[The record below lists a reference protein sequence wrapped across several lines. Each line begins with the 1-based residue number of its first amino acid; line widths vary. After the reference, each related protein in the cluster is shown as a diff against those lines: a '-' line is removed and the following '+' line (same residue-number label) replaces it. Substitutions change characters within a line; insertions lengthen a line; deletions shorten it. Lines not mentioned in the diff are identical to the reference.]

1 MASPGE
7 STTKGRAVTARPFV
21 LFGIVVALLLA
32 APSLAQAMLLPPLL
46 TESNPTSPGAS
57 TTPRIKGQVE
67 EEVIK
72 GVPFGPTSFEEPITQ
87 SSEPN
92 NTVTLY
98 TVPSCTGTVAATG
111 TVEELEDPGIQV
123 TVDVETV
130 TTLYGVQNNATEQS
144 GCSPEGFGYRQV
156 SSAPSAPAFSSVSPA
171 SPANYNFPYLI
182 GSADPEATISIYAGS
197 GCSGS
202 PLASGSGAA
211 FATPGIQ
218 ASVADNSETSF
229 YAKATIAGFASAC
242 SASPIVYREV
252 TPPPSEAS
260 GGGGG
265 PGGGGVAAPPA
276 TPPPAPHLRTV
287 PGGTG
292 NDTTPVLTGNA
303 PGAAAVKIFA
313 GAACGG
319 AFLAKVPVSAFAGG
333 VEVQVAENTVAA
345 FSAISVSIS
354 GRESGCSD
362 PVTYLEDSTAP
373 HTRIT
378 MGPAAKTAKRKA
390 TFRFTDTT
398 GDAAGTVFLCKVDAA
413 KWKRC
418 SSPLNLRHLRP
429 RRHVVRVRAID
440 PAGNAEPTGA
450 KRQFKVIRHP

>member
-7 STTKGRAVTARPFV
+7 STAKGRAVTARPFV
-21 LFGIVVALLLA
+21 LFGLVVVLVLA
-32 APSLAQAMLLPPLL
+32 VPSPAQATLLPPLL
-46 TESNPTSPGAS
+46 TESTPASPGAS
-57 TTPRIKGQVE
+57 TTPRLKGQVE

-72 GVPFGPTSFEEPITQ
+72 AVPFGPTSFGEPIT
-87 SSEPN
+87 SSAEPN

-98 TVPSCTGTVAATG
+98 TDPSCTSTVAATG
-111 TVEELEDPGIQV
+111 TVEQLEEPGIQV
-123 TVDVETV
+123 TVGVES
-130 TTLYGVQNNATEQS
+130 TTTFYGTQNNATEES
-144 GCSPEGFGYRQV
+144 ECSPQGFGYRQV
-156 SSAPSAPAFSSVSPA
+156 SSAPSAPVFSSVSPA

-182 GSADPEATISIYAGS
+182 GTADPEATVSIYAGS
-197 GCSGS
+197 GCAGS
-202 PLASGSGAA
+202 PVASGSGAA

-218 ASVADNSETSF
+218 TSVADNSETSF
-229 YAKATIAGFASAC
+229 YAKATMAGFASAC
-242 SASPIVYREV
+242 SATPIVYREV
-252 TPPPSEAS
+252 TPPPTEAG

-265 PGGGGVAAPPA
+265 PGGGGVATPPV

-292 NDTTPVLTGNA
+292 NDVTPVLTGNA
-303 PGAAAVKIFA
+303 AGAATVKIFA

-319 AFLAKVPVSAFAGG
+319 AFLAKLPVGAFAVG
-333 VEVQVAENTVAA
+333 VELQVAENSAA
-345 FSAISVSIS
+345 VFSAISVSIS

-362 PVTYLEDSTAP
+362 PVVYLEDSTAP

-378 MGPAAKTAKRKA
+378 MGPAARTAKHKA
-390 TFRFTDTT
+390 TLRFTDTT

-418 SSPLNLRHLRP
+418 SSPLNLRHLHP
-429 RRHVVRVRAID
+429 KRHVVRVKAID

>member
-1 MASPGE
+1 MASPSE
-7 STTKGRAVTARPFV
+7 STARGRAVTARPLV
-21 LFGIVVALLLA
+21 LFGLVVVLVLA
-32 APSLAQAMLLPPLL
+32 VPSLAQATLLPPLL
-46 TESNPTSPGAS
+46 TESNPASPGAS

-72 GVPFGPTSFEEPITQ
+72 ALPLGPTTFEEPIT
-87 SSEPN
+87 SAPEPN

-98 TVPSCTGTVAATG
+98 TDPSCTGTIAATG
-111 TVEELEDPGIQV
+111 TVEQLEDPGIQV

-130 TTLYGVQNNATEQS
+130 TTFYGIQNNATEES
-144 GCSPEGFGYRQV
+144 SCSPEGFGYRQV
-156 SSAPSAPAFSSVSPA
+156 SSAPSAPVLSSVSPA

-197 GCSGS
+197 GCAGS
-202 PLASGSGAA
+202 PVASGSGAA
-211 FATPGIQ
+211 LATPGIQ
-218 ASVADNSETSF
+218 VSVADNSETSF
-229 YAKATIAGFASAC
+229 YAKATMAGFTSAC
-242 SASPIVYREV
+242 SASPVVYHEV
-252 TPPPSEAS
+252 TPPPTEAS

-265 PGGGGVAAPPA
+265 PGPGGVTPPPA

-313 GAACGG
+313 GAACG
-319 AFLAKVPVSAFAGG
+319 ALLAKVPASAFAGG
-333 VEVQVAENTVAA
+333 VEMQVAENTTTA

-362 PVTYLEDSTAP
+362 PVAYLEDSTAP
-373 HTRIT
+373 RTRIT

-398 GDAAGTVFLCKVDAA
+398 GDAAGTVFLCKVDSA

-418 SSPLNLRHLRP
+418 SSPLNLRHLHP
-429 RRHVVRVRAID
+429 KRHVVRVKAID
-440 PAGNAEPTGA
+440 PAGNAEPAGA